1 MKKIFLII
9 VLFTCFNAKSHE
21 IKPAVVDFFITEDV
35 ATLYFNINSEVVLAD
50 INASKYEDTND
61 APEAA
66 QYNYFRELSEL
77 ELEDYISKEWSSFS
91 KKINIRSNDKLLDL
105 NLIDVDVESEPN
117 LEFTRDTILKVQT
130 KIDENFVI
138 VFDGSFGS
146 VVVRQFEDF
155 TKNNVLYAEF
165 LQPGEISPILSNKKG
180 SSFWEIALEY
190 LFVGVEHIVPKGL
203 DHILFVLGLFFYSIK
218 LKPLLMQVTMFTLA
232 HSFTLIL
239 ATFNLIYIPA
249 SIVEPLIALSISYV
263 AFENIFPKKLKFNKF
278 NSLTRYFIIFIFGL
292 IHGLGFAFV
301 LGDIGLDS
309 SQLVLSLIS
318 FNVGVELAQIGIIIL
333 MYLLMIMPSKRT
345 WYKKIIQFPLSAII
359 GLIGFY
365 WFVERV
371 FFSNLF

>member
-1 MKKIFLII
+1 MMKKIFLTL
-9 VLFTCFNAKSHE
+9 LFFICFNVKSHE
-21 IKPAVVDFFITEDV
+21 IKPAVVDFFIIDDI
-35 ATLYFNINSEVVLAD
+35 ATLFFNINSEVVLAD

-66 QYNYFRELSEL
+66 QYKYFRELSDVEL
-77 ELEDYISKEWSSFS
+77 EEYISKEWNSFS
-91 KKINIRSNDKLLDL
+91 KKINIQSNSQLLDL
-105 NLIDVDVESEPN
+105 NLIEVDVEVEPN

-130 KIDENFVI
+130 KIDKDFVI
-138 VFDGSFGS
+138 FFDGSLGS

-155 TKNNVLYAEF
+155 TKNKVLFAEF
-165 LQPGEISPILSNKKG
+165 LQPGETSPVLSNNTS
-180 SSFWEIALEY
+180 SSFWETALEY

-203 DHILFVLGLFFYSIK
+203 DHILFILGLFFYSIK

-232 HSFTLIL
+232 HSFTLVL
-239 ATFNLIYIPA
+239 ATFNFIFIPA

-263 AFENIFPKKLKFNKF
+263 AFENIFSKKLKFNKY
-278 NSLTRYFIIFIFGL
+278 NSLTRYFIIFVFGL

-309 SQLVLSLIS
+309 GQLILSLIS
-318 FNVGVELAQIGIIIL
+318 FNIGVELAQIGIIIVMFFL
-333 MYLLMIMPSKRT
+333 MYIPSKRI
-345 WYKKIIQFPLSAII
+345 WYKQFIQFPLSALI

-371 FFSNLF
+371 FF

>member
-91 KKINIRSNDKLLDL
+91 KKINIRSNDQLLDL

-146 VVVRQFEDF
+146 VVVRQFDDF

-333 MYLLMIMPSKRT
+333 MYLLMILPSKRT

-371 FFSNLF
+371 FF

>member
-91 KKINIRSNDKLLDL
+91 KKINIRSNDQLLDL
-105 NLIDVDVESEPN
+105 NLIDVDVASEPN

-345 WYKKIIQFPLSAII
+345 WYKKIIQFPMSAII

-371 FFSNLF
+371 FFSNSF

>member
-91 KKINIRSNDKLLDL
+91 KKINIRSNDQLLDL

>member
-1 MKKIFLII
+1 MMKKIFLTL
-9 VLFTCFNAKSHE
+9 LFFICFNAKSHE
-21 IKPAVVDFFITEDV
+21 IKPAVVDFFIIEDI

-66 QYNYFRELSEL
+66 QYNYFRELSNIEL
-77 ELEDYISKEWSSFS
+77 EEYISKEWGSFS
-91 KKINIRSNDKLLDL
+91 KKINIQSNGQLLDL
-105 NLIDVDVESEPN
+105 NLIEVDVEVEPN

-130 KIDENFVI
+130 KIDKDFVI

-146 VVVRQFEDF
+146 VVVRQFKDL
-155 TKNNVLYAEF
+155 TKNEVLFAEF
-165 LQPGEISPILSNKKG
+165 LQPGEISPILSNNTG
-180 SSFWEIALEY
+180 SSFWGIALEY

-203 DHILFVLGLFFYSIK
+203 DHILFVLGLFFFSIK

-239 ATFNLIYIPA
+239 ATFNLIFIPA

-263 AFENIFPKKLKFNKF
+263 AFENIFPKKLKFSKYS
-278 NSLTRYFIIFIFGL
+278 SLTRYFIIFVFGL

-318 FNVGVELAQIGIIIL
+318 FNIGVELAQIGIIVV
-333 MYLLMIMPSKRT
+333 MYLLMIIPSKRT
-345 WYKKIIQFPLSAII
+345 WYKKLIQFPLSALI
-359 GLIGFY
+359 GLVGFY
-365 WFVERV
+365 WFIERV
-371 FFSNLF
+371 FF